1 MMMKHSE
8 PADEKVLEWFLE
20 YGEQR
25 RFKPMSGSK
34 IMRSKINIIVD
45 SDSRNMQQMYDLPA
59 EPVWPV

>member
-34 IMRSKINIIVD
+34 IMSSKD
-45 SDSRNMQQMYDLPA
+45 QHHS
-59 EPVWPV
+59 WFTH

>member
-8 PADEKVLEWFLE
+8 PADEKVFEWFLE

-34 IMRSKINIIVD
+34 IMRIKEQHHSWV
-45 SDSRNMQQMYDLPA
+45 RH
-59 EPVWPV
+59 